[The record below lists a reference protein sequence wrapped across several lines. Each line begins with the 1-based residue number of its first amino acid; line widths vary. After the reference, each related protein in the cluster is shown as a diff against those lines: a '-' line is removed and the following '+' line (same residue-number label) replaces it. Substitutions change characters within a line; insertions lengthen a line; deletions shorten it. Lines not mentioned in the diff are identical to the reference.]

1 MAATWETALDWGDSD
16 RPLEEEVVLGMD
28 LKETRPERAEVER
41 SALLSA
47 AALGSLWDGKLF
59 QGHRLRFHEELQ
71 VGSRSQLSRV
81 DSKQPCWWLGVSWG
95 GVCSAKES
103 RCASLWAD
111 TQPGNRPVYS
121 SDGDSD
127 RGTSL
132 CGCGAHTHGLRI
144 LPHRG
149 ELLCKHSGC
158 SGRTGNLN

>member
-1 MAATWETALDWGDSD
+1 MAATWETALDWGDSEH
-16 RPLEEEVVLGMD
+16 PLEEVVLGMN
-28 LKETRPERAEVER
+28 LKETRPEWAEVKR

-71 VGSRSQLSRV
+71 VGSWSQLPRV

-103 RCASLWAD
+103 RCASVWAD
-111 TQPGNRPVYS
+111 TQPGACVDRPVHS

-127 RGTSL
+127 RGASL
-132 CGCGAHTHGLRI
+132 GAAEPTPAARDPAPPG
-144 LPHRG
+144 
-149 ELLCKHSGC
+149 LLCQHNGC
-158 SGRTGNLN
+158 SGRTGTLN